1 MFRKE
6 AIQSAMILE
15 LHSLIVL
22 HGNSFL
28 TYISFLEGRNGPK
41 LPTFILVPQPIVCHT
56 RSSGLRHLTGRVGI
70 KQKKRRIFKY

>member
-1 MFRKE
+1 MSRKE
-6 AIQSAMILE
+6 ARQSAMILE

-28 TYISFLEGRNGPK
+28 THISFLECRNGPK

-56 RSSGLRHLTGRVGI
+56 TSSGLRHLTGRVGI
-70 KQKKRRIFKY
+70 KQKKRSILKY